1 MRLKT
6 PIMRL
11 DLRNYSDMYIVVK
24 DRTTI
29 EGDNLINRRYE
40 KLTFKNI
47 SPFRSCISKIN
58 NTFVDSTKVYD
69 SANEIVAN
77 VRLKNKKKQQ
87 VNILSIRQK

>member
-11 DLRNYSDMYIVVK
+11 DLRDYSDMYIVVK

-29 EGDNLINRRYE
+29 EGGNLINRRYE

-58 NTFVDSTKVYD
+58 NTFVDSEKDLDIAMPMFNLLEY
-69 SANEIVAN
+69 SENYS
-77 VRLKNKKKQQ
+77 VRSR
-87 VNILSIRQK
+87 IL